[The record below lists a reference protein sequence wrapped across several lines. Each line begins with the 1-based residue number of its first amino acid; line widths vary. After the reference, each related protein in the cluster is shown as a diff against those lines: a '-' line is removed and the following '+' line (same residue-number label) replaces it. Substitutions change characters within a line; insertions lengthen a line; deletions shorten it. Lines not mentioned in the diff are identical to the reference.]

1 MGIRPCTLAR
11 GVVNPDKAFWTGK
24 RVLLTGHTGFKG
36 AWMTLLLHRLG
47 AQVCGYSLDEPVT
60 TPCLFEAAGLQRF
73 CEDRRGD
80 IRDLG
85 KLSVAVTQSRPDV
98 LIHMAAQPIV
108 RTSLSKPLETFDV
121 NVMGVAK
128 VLEAAR
134 GASNLAAVVIVTSD
148 KCYEN
153 RERIW
158 PYRED
163 EAMGGSDPYSA
174 SKGAAELV
182 TTAYARTFFAGSG
195 PAIVSVRAGNVIG
208 GGDWA
213 ADRLI
218 PDLVRASMAGER
230 VHIRSP
236 GAIRPWQH
244 VLDPLNGYLL
254 AAQRA
259 CNGGSVKPHDAWNFG
274 PTAGEELSVREVVQ
288 AFRAAWRLPLDVEF
302 ASETPAAVRQHRE
315 ADLLRVDST
324 KAKTELGW
332 RASIT
337 NEAVIQ
343 RTATWYMRFLEDN
356 DCESVLKA
364 SEDEVARVLHASPN
378 HGARGVR

>member
-1 MGIRPCTLAR
+1 M
-11 GVVNPDKAFWTGK
+11 VKPDEAFWTGK
-24 RVLLTGHTGFKG
+24 RVFLTGHTGFKG

-47 AQVCGYSLDEPVT
+47 AQVFGYSLEDPVT
-60 TPCLFEAAGLQRF
+60 TPCLFEAAGLARF

-80 IRDLG
+80 IRDLDS
-85 KLSVAVTQSRPDV
+85 LSAAVTQSRPDV
-98 LIHMAAQPIV
+98 IIHMAAQPIV
-108 RTSLSKPLETFDV
+108 RTSLSKPLETFDI

-134 GASNLAAVVIVTSD
+134 GAVNLGAVVIVTSD

-153 RERIW
+153 RERVW

-182 TTAYARTFFAGSG
+182 TTAYARTFFASSG
-195 PAIVSVRAGNVIG
+195 PAIISVRAGNVIG

-218 PDLVRASMAGER
+218 PDLVRASMAGKR

-259 CNGGSVKPHDAWNFG
+259 CCGGSARPHDAWNFG
-274 PTAGEELSVREVVQ
+274 PAAGEELSVREVVQ
-288 AFRAAWRLPLDVEF
+288 AFKAAWCHPLDIEL
-302 ASETPAAVRQHRE
+302 ADETPTDARHHRE
-315 ADLLRVDST
+315 AQLLRVDTT
-324 KAKTELGW
+324 KAKLELNW
-332 RASIT
+332 RPLMT
-337 NEAVIQ
+337 NKGAVQ
-343 RTATWYMRFLEDN
+343 HAATWYMRFFQDKDRDSALA
-356 DCESVLKA
+356 A
-364 SEDEVARVLHASPN
+364 SEHEVARVLHGSLID
-378 HGARGVR
+378 GVEGV